1 MEIKIVLTT
10 IEYLI
15 TCLVIFGEVESVK
28 YLIKSTFF
36 YFNF

>member
-1 MEIKIVLTT
+1 MKIKIVPTT

-15 TCLVIFGEVESVK
+15 ARLIILGEVAGVK

-36 YFNF
+36 YFNL

>member
-1 MEIKIVLTT
+1 MEIKIVPTT

-15 TCLVIFGEVESVK
+15 ARLTMLGEVARVK

-36 YFNF
+36 YFNL